1 MIKQI
6 KIGNLIHTNIEPK
19 TIDENGQEIF
29 NIPNDLEELRNC
41 AIDTIRWDAG
51 RQLKKT
57 DWVVT
62 KIAEIQATGGDI
74 DEAKEKYADILKER
88 EAIREKSN
96 ELEEKIN
103 VCNSF
108 EELLEAVKDLRIQV

>member
-6 KIGNLIHTNIEPK
+6 KIGKMIYTNVEPK
-19 TIDENGQEIF
+19 TINENGQEVW
-29 NIPNDLEELRNC
+29 NIPNSLEELRNC

-57 DWVVT
+57 DWIVT
-62 KIAEIQATGGDI
+62 KLSEIQVTGGDV
-74 DEAKEKYADILKER
+74 EAAKEKYVDILTQR
-88 EAIREKSN
+88 ETIRAKSN

-103 VCNSF
+103 SCETF
-108 EELLEAVKDLRIQV
+108 EELLEIVKDLRVSV

>member
-6 KIGNLIHTNIEPK
+6 KIGKMIYTNVEPK
-19 TIDENGQEIF
+19 TINENGQEVW
-29 NIPNDLEELRNC
+29 NIPNSLEELRSC
-41 AIDTIRWDAG
+41 AIDTIKWDAG

-62 KIAEIQATGGDI
+62 KIVEIQVVGGDI
-74 DEAKEKYADILKER
+74 EAAKEKYADILTQR
-88 EAIREKSN
+88 ETIRAKSN

-103 VCNSF
+103 ACKTF
-108 EELLEAVKDLRIQV
+108 EDLLEAVKNLRV